1 MRVRTRLIVTAA
13 IIVIAS
19 MVGIT
24 ACGSPPT
31 SSANPQPT
39 GAGTAAASE
48 ATPTAATAT
57 CNTATPSSTAD
68 MHTFKIVPA
77 QTTASYTVKEDLIIK
92 NLPHNTAVGKT
103 HDVQGSF
110 LIRSGAS
117 PLVASMKI
125 TANLSTLQSDSG
137 QRDRYVRQNF
147 LETDT
152 YPTATFE
159 SICAEG
165 LPANYNDGQPVHF
178 QILGNLTVH
187 GKTNKETFDVQGKL
201 AGNTITG
208 TATCT
213 VNMSDFG
220 ISPPNIANFVVAED
234 KTLIT
239 IDFTAQEG

>member
-1 MRVRTRLIVTAA
+1 MRVRMMLVAA
-13 IIVIAS
+13 IVVMAS
-19 MVGIT
+19 MIGIA
-24 ACGSPPT
+24 ACGSSP
-31 SSANPQPT
+31 SSSVNPQPT
-39 GAGTAAASE
+39 SAGTAAA
-48 ATPTAATAT
+48 TTAATTAPTTT
-57 CNTATPSSTAD
+57 CSAATPSSTAD
-68 MHTFKIVPA
+68 LHTFKIVPA
-77 QTTASYTVKEDLIIK
+77 QTTASYTVKEDLIIQ
-92 NLPHNTAVGKT
+92 NLPHNTAIGKT

-125 TANLSTLQSDSG
+125 TVNLSTLQSDSG
-137 QRDRYVRQNF
+137 QRDHYVQQNY

-165 LPANYNDGQPVHF
+165 LPANYTDGQTAHF
-178 QILGNLTVH
+178 QMLGNLTVH

-201 AGNTITG
+201 SGNTISG
-208 TATCT
+208 TATCA
-213 VNMSDFG
+213 VKMSDFG